1 MNDAAPRDDD
11 GQAAEVD
18 HGVDHEVDCEVDA
31 IGLTCPMPL
40 LKAKRALNGLAGG
53 GTLRVRATDPGSVR
67 DFEVFC
73 ERSGHELLASTTET
87 ADAAAVYVHLIR
99 KQWTA

>member
-1 MNDAAPRDDD
+1 MNDAAPSDDE
-11 GQAAEVD
+11 GQAAA
-18 HGVDHEVDCEVDA
+18 VDCEVDA

-53 GTLRVRATDPGSVR
+53 ATLCVRATDPGSVR

-73 ERSGHELLASTTET
+73 ERSGHELLASTKE
-87 ADAAAVYVHLIR
+87 AGEAAEVFVHLIR

>member
-11 GQAAEVD
+11 GQVAELD
-18 HGVDHEVDCEVDA
+18 CDVDCDVDA

-73 ERSGHELLASTTET
+73 ERSGHELLASTTQT
-87 ADAAAVYVHLIR
+87 GDAAEVFVHLIR